1 MLPYR
6 RYSLLSPKMNYFSN
20 LSQQVV
26 LLPVLAGA
34 FLVQYFQPF
43 VKFVSPLM
51 PPMAVATA
59 AMLSGNAIAQSS
71 SSILMS
77 SGKVILASCLLHASG
92 FFFGYILARM
102 LRLDVTS
109 SRTISIEVGM
119 QVKLVFYKYR
129 IIDYTFI
136 QFDISLRLFS
146 PLLDIVELG
155 SWCCSSYQALWRSS
169 NNSTFCCFKR
179 VSLDLWQ
186 YLGSNLE
193 VLCVCSC

>member
-1 MLPYR
+1 
-6 RYSLLSPKMNYFSN
+6 
-20 LSQQVV
+20 
-26 LLPVLAGA
+26 LAGA

-102 LRLDVTS
+102 LRLDVSS

-119 QVKLVFYKYR
+119 QVKLVLYKYR
-129 IIDYTFI
+129 IIDYTFLLSFI

-146 PLLDIVELG
+146 PITLYCRTRL
-155 SWCCSSYQALWRSS
+155 S
-169 NNSTFCCFKR
+169 
-179 VSLDLWQ
+179 
-186 YLGSNLE
+186 
-193 VLCVCSC
+193 VLF